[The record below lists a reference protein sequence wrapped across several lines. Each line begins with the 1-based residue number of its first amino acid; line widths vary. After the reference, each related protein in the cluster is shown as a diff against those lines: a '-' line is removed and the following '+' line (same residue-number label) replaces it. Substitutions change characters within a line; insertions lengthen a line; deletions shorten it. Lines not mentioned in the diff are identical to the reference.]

1 MSEQTLNLIKES
13 EAGWVD
19 LRFTDS
25 RGKEQHV
32 TIPSSEVDEDFFD
45 GGKMFDGSSIAGWKG
60 INESDMILMPDDST
74 SVLDPFTDDTTVILR
89 CDIVEPSTMQGY
101 ERDPRSVALRAEEYL
116 KSTGI
121 GDTAFFGP
129 EPEFFVFDD
138 VKWHADMSGA
148 GYSIN
153 SEEAAWVS
161 KDSFEERQYRAPP
174 ARQGRLLPGT
184 AGRLAARHPRRHVRR
199 HGPRWAWTWKSITT
213 RWAPPASA
221 RSASGSTR

>member
-161 KDSFEERQYRAPP
+161 KDSFEDGNIGHRPASRAATSPYRRSTRCTTSAPP
-174 ARQGRLLPGT
+174 CA
-184 AGRLAARHPRRHVRR
+184 PRWT
-199 HGPRWAWTWKSITT
+199 RWAWTSKSITT
-213 RWAPPASA
+213 RSAPPASA
-221 RSASGSTR
+221 RSASSSAR